1 MHVFSNGGNVM
12 KNIDININ
20 KYIDLEERYA
30 LYGEYGD
37 YIDKYIIY
45 SICADNLG
53 ISFSEIRDYVNS
65 AGLKLTEEEITIF
78 LKDKEKED
86 NKEKSKVNSDN
97 KTRSE
102 EFADNFMEK
111 LVASTYKFNPT
122 TLEYFNMYLGNLK
135 QNAINLVD
143 LVDNIGNDEYKELFD
158 SLDIDVV
165 GDKIN
170 YEDAIRL
177 CKPIIYNVLKIREME
192 EKANNK
198 KTYLTFS
205 VNRDYLGREG
215 LSLSDICPSVGY
227 QFSPFEMPKQD
238 GYIELTEKQ
247 KEEAF
252 DKILSRAATIC
263 AFVDVQNMPK
273 DKRLGYSINH
283 KKKNNTD

>member
-1 MHVFSNGGNVM
+1 M
-12 KNIDININ
+12 KKIDININ
-20 KYIDLEERYA
+20 KYVDLEERYA

-86 NKEKSKVNSDN
+86 KQNNPKEDNSN
-97 KTRSE
+97 KTKSQI
-102 EFADNFMEK
+102 FADNFMKK
-111 LVASTYKFNPT
+111 LKASTYELNPT
-122 TLEYFNMYLGNLK
+122 TLEYFNMYLANLK
-135 QNAINLVD
+135 QNAINLVN
-143 LVDNIGNDEYKELFD
+143 LVENIGNDEYKELFD

-165 GDKIN
+165 EDKIN

-198 KTYLTFS
+198 ETYLTFS
-205 VNRDYLGREG
+205 VSRDYLRRDG
-215 LSLSDICPSVGY
+215 LCLSDVCPPIGY
-227 QFSPFEMPKQD
+227 QLMTYEAMSED
-238 GYIELTEKQ
+238 GYIELTDRQKRNMIEKVN
-247 KEEAF
+247 EE
-252 DKILSRAATIC
+252 LSMTM
-263 AFVDVQNMPK
+263 DMLSELNYG
-273 DKRLGYSINH
+273 DSKRLGYIN
-283 KKKNNTD
+283 KNRN

>member
-1 MHVFSNGGNVM
+1 M

-37 YIDKYIIY
+37 YIDKCIIY

-86 NKEKSKVNSDN
+86 NQDNTKEDNSNKSKSQIFV
-97 KTRSE
+97 
-102 EFADNFMEK
+102 DNFMKK
-111 LVASTYKFNPT
+111 LKTSTYELNPT

-135 QNAINLVD
+135 QNTINLID
-143 LVDNIGNDEYKELFD
+143 LVNNIGNDEYKELFD

-198 KTYLTFS
+198 ETYLTFS
-205 VNRDYLGREG
+205 VSKEYLGRDG
-215 LSLSDICPSVGY
+215 LSLSDICMTIGY
-227 QFSPFEMPKQD
+227 QLMTYEAVSED
-238 GYIELTEKQ
+238 GYIELTDRQKRNMIEKAN
-247 KEEAF
+247 EE
-252 DKILSRAATIC
+252 LSMTM
-263 AFVDVQNMPK
+263 DMLSELNYG
-273 DKRLGYSINH
+273 DSKRLGYSINH
-283 KKKNNTD
+283 KK

>member
-1 MHVFSNGGNVM
+1 M
-12 KNIDININ
+12 KKIDININ
-20 KYIDLEERYA
+20 KYVDLEERYA

-37 YIDKYIIY
+37 YIDKCIIY

-86 NKEKSKVNSDN
+86 KQNNPKEDNSNKSKSQI
-97 KTRSE
+97 
-102 EFADNFMEK
+102 FADNFMKK
-111 LVASTYKFNPT
+111 LKASTYELNST
-122 TLEYFNMYLGNLK
+122 TLEYFNTYIGNLK
-135 QNAINLVD
+135 QNAINLVN
-143 LVDNIGNDEYKELFD
+143 LVENIGNDEYKELFD

-165 GDKIN
+165 EDKIN

-205 VNRDYLGREG
+205 VSRDYLGREG
-215 LSLSDICPSVGY
+215 LSLSDICPPVGY

-252 DKILSRAATIC
+252 DKVLNRAAIIC
-263 AFVDVQNMPK
+263 ALVDVQNMPK
-273 DKRLGYSINH
+273 DKRLGYIN
-283 KKKNNTD
+283 KNRN

>member
-1 MHVFSNGGNVM
+1 M

-37 YIDKYIIY
+37 YIDKCIIY

-65 AGLKLTEEEITIF
+65 VGLKLTEEEITIF

-86 NKEKSKVNSDN
+86 NQDNTKEDNSNKNKSQI
-97 KTRSE
+97 
-102 EFADNFMEK
+102 FADNFMKK
-111 LVASTYKFNPT
+111 LKTSAYELNPT

-158 SLDIDVV
+158 TLDIDVV

-205 VNRDYLGREG
+205 VSREYLGRDG
-215 LSLSDICPSVGY
+215 LCLSDVCPPIGY
-227 QFSPFEMPKQD
+227 QVMTYEAMSED
-238 GYIELTEKQ
+238 GYIELSDRQKRNMIEKAN
-247 KEEAF
+247 EE
-252 DKILSRAATIC
+252 LSMTM
-263 AFVDVQNMPK
+263 DMLSELNYG
-273 DKRLGYSINH
+273 DSKRLGYIN
-283 KKKNNTD
+283 KKRN

>member
-1 MHVFSNGGNVM
+1 M
-12 KNIDININ
+12 KKIDININ
-20 KYIDLEERYA
+20 KYVDLEERFA

-86 NKEKSKVNSDN
+86 SQSNTKEDNSNKSKSQI
-97 KTRSE
+97 
-102 EFADNFMEK
+102 FADNFMKK
-111 LVASTYKFNPT
+111 LKASTYELNPT
-122 TLEYFNMYLGNLK
+122 TLEYFNMYLSNLK
-135 QNAINLVD
+135 QNAINLVN
-143 LVDNIGNDEYKELFD
+143 LVENIGNDEYKELFD

-165 GDKIN
+165 EDKIN

-205 VNRDYLGREG
+205 VSRDYLGREG
-215 LSLSDICPSVGY
+215 LSLSDICPPVGY

-252 DKILSRAATIC
+252 DKVLNRAAAIC
-263 AFVDVQNMPK
+263 ALVDVQNMSK
-273 DKRLGYSINH
+273 DKRLGYIN
-283 KKKNNTD
+283 KNRN

>member
-1 MHVFSNGGNVM
+1 M

-37 YIDKYIIY
+37 YIDKCIIY

-86 NKEKSKVNSDN
+86 NQDNTKEDNSNKSKSQIFV
-97 KTRSE
+97 
-102 EFADNFMEK
+102 DNFMKK
-111 LVASTYKFNPT
+111 LKASTYELNPT
-122 TLEYFNMYLGNLK
+122 TLEYFNMYLSNLK

-205 VNRDYLGREG
+205 VSRDYLGRDG
-215 LSLSDICPSVGY
+215 LSLSDICMTIGY
-227 QFSPFEMPKQD
+227 QVMTYEAMSED
-238 GYIELTEKQ
+238 GYIELSDRQKRNMIEKAN
-247 KEEAF
+247 EE
-252 DKILSRAATIC
+252 LSMTM
-263 AFVDVQNMPK
+263 DMLSELNYG
-273 DKRLGYSINH
+273 DSKRLGYSINH
-283 KKKNNTD
+283 KK

>member
-1 MHVFSNGGNVM
+1 M

-20 KYIDLEERYA
+20 KYVDLEERYA

-86 NKEKSKVNSDN
+86 KQNNPKEDNSN
-97 KTRSE
+97 KTKSQI
-102 EFADNFMEK
+102 FADNFMKK
-111 LVASTYKFNPT
+111 LKASTYELNPT
-122 TLEYFNMYLGNLK
+122 TLEYFNMYLANLK

-165 GDKIN
+165 EDKIN

-198 KTYLTFS
+198 ETYLTFS
-205 VNRDYLGREG
+205 VSRDYLRRDG
-215 LSLSDICPSVGY
+215 LCLSDVCPPIGY
-227 QFSPFEMPKQD
+227 QLMTYEAMSED
-238 GYIELTEKQ
+238 GYIELTDRQKRNMIEKVN
-247 KEEAF
+247 EE
-252 DKILSRAATIC
+252 LSMTM
-263 AFVDVQNMPK
+263 DMLSELNYG
-273 DKRLGYSINH
+273 DSKRLGYIN
-283 KKKNNTD
+283 KNRN

>member
-37 YIDKYIIY
+37 YIDKCIIY

-86 NKEKSKVNSDN
+86 NQDNTKEDNSNKSKSQIFV
-97 KTRSE
+97 
-102 EFADNFMEK
+102 DNFMKK
-111 LVASTYKFNPT
+111 LKTSTYELNPT

-135 QNAINLVD
+135 QNTINLID
-143 LVDNIGNDEYKELFD
+143 LVYSIGNDEYKELFD

-198 KTYLTFS
+198 ETYLTFS
-205 VNRDYLGREG
+205 VSRDYLGRDG
-215 LSLSDICPSVGY
+215 LSLSDICMTIGY
-227 QFSPFEMPKQD
+227 QVMTYEAMSED
-238 GYIELTEKQ
+238 GYIELSDRQKRNMIEKAN
-247 KEEAF
+247 EE
-252 DKILSRAATIC
+252 LSMTM
-263 AFVDVQNMPK
+263 DMLSELNYG
-273 DKRLGYSINH
+273 DSKRLGYSINH
-283 KKKNNTD
+283 KK

>member
-1 MHVFSNGGNVM
+1 M
-12 KNIDININ
+12 KKIDININ
-20 KYIDLEERYA
+20 KYVDLEERFA

-86 NKEKSKVNSDN
+86 NQDNTKEDNSNKNKSQI
-97 KTRSE
+97 
-102 EFADNFMEK
+102 FADNFMKK
-111 LVASTYKFNPT
+111 LKASAYELNPT

-158 SLDIDVV
+158 TLDIDVV

-198 KTYLTFS
+198 ETYLTFS
-205 VNRDYLGREG
+205 VSKEYLGRDG
-215 LSLSDICPSVGY
+215 LSLSDICPPIGY
-227 QFSPFEMPKQD
+227 QLMTYEAVSED
-238 GYIELTEKQ
+238 GYIELTDRQKRNMIEKAN
-247 KEEAF
+247 EE
-252 DKILSRAATIC
+252 LSMTM
-263 AFVDVQNMPK
+263 DMLSELNYG
-273 DKRLGYSINH
+273 DSKRLGYIN
-283 KKKNNTD
+283 KKRN

>member
-1 MHVFSNGGNVM
+1 M

-53 ISFSEIRDYVNS
+53 ISFSEIKDYVNS

-86 NKEKSKVNSDN
+86 KQNNPKEDNSNKSKSQI
-97 KTRSE
+97 
-102 EFADNFMEK
+102 FADNFMKK
-111 LVASTYKFNPT
+111 LKASTYELNPT

-192 EKANNK
+192 EKANK
-198 KTYLTFS
+198 KETYLTFS
-205 VNRDYLGREG
+205 VSKDYLGRDG
-215 LSLSDICPSVGY
+215 LCLSDVCPPVGY
-227 QFSPFEMPKQD
+227 QVITYEAMSED
-238 GYIELTEKQ
+238 GYIELSDRQKRNMIEKAN
-247 KEEAF
+247 EE
-252 DKILSRAATIC
+252 LSMTM
-263 AFVDVQNMPK
+263 DMLSELNYG
-273 DKRLGYSINH
+273 DSKRLGYSINH
-283 KKKNNTD
+283 KK

>member
-1 MHVFSNGGNVM
+1 M

-20 KYIDLEERYA
+20 KYVDLEERYA
-30 LYGEYGD
+30 LYGEYWD

-53 ISFSEIRDYVNS
+53 ITFSEIRDYVNS

-86 NKEKSKVNSDN
+86 NQDNTKEDNSNKSKSQIFV
-97 KTRSE
+97 
-102 EFADNFMEK
+102 DNFMKK
-111 LVASTYKFNPT
+111 LKASTYELNPT
-122 TLEYFNMYLGNLK
+122 TLEYFNMYLSNLK

-198 KTYLTFS
+198 ETYLTFS
-205 VNRDYLGREG
+205 VSRDYLGRDG
-215 LSLSDICPSVGY
+215 LSLSDICPPVGY
-227 QFSPFEMPKQD
+227 QVITYEAISED
-238 GYIELTEKQ
+238 GYIELSDRQKRNMIEKAN
-247 KEEAF
+247 EE
-252 DKILSRAATIC
+252 LSMTM
-263 AFVDVQNMPK
+263 DMLSELNYG
-273 DKRLGYSINH
+273 DSKRLGYINR
-283 KKKNNTD
+283 NRN

>member
-1 MHVFSNGGNVM
+1 M
-12 KNIDININ
+12 KKIDININ
-20 KYIDLEERYA
+20 KYVDLEERFA

-78 LKDKEKED
+78 LKDKERKDKLNNHKED
-86 NKEKSKVNSDN
+86 NSNKSKSQI
-97 KTRSE
+97 
-102 EFADNFMEK
+102 FADNFMKK
-111 LVASTYKFNPT
+111 LKASTYELNST
-122 TLEYFNMYLGNLK
+122 TLEYFNTYIGNLK
-135 QNAINLVD
+135 QNAINLVN
-143 LVDNIGNDEYKELFD
+143 LVENIGNDEYNELFD
-158 SLDIDVV
+158 TLDIDVV

-205 VNRDYLGREG
+205 VSRDYLGRDG
-215 LSLSDICPSVGY
+215 LCLSDVCPPVCY
-227 QFSPFEMPKQD
+227 QLMTYEAVSED
-238 GYIELTEKQ
+238 GYIELTDRQKRNMIEKVN
-247 KEEAF
+247 EE
-252 DKILSRAATIC
+252 LSMTM
-263 AFVDVQNMPK
+263 DMLSELNYG
-273 DKRLGYSINH
+273 DSKRLGYIN
-283 KKKNNTD
+283 KKRN

>member
-1 MHVFSNGGNVM
+1 M

-37 YIDKYIIY
+37 YIDKCIIY

-86 NKEKSKVNSDN
+86 NQDNTKEDNSNKNKSQI
-97 KTRSE
+97 
-102 EFADNFMEK
+102 FADNFMKK
-111 LVASTYKFNPT
+111 LKASTYELNPT
-122 TLEYFNMYLGNLK
+122 TLEYFNMYIGNLK
-135 QNAINLVD
+135 QNAINLVN
-143 LVDNIGNDEYKELFD
+143 LVENVGNDEYKELFG
-158 SLDIDVV
+158 SLDIKIFD
-165 GDKIN
+165 DKIN

-198 KTYLTFS
+198 ETYLTFS
-205 VNRDYLGREG
+205 VSREYLGRDG
-215 LSLSDICPSVGY
+215 LCLSDVCPPIGY
-227 QFSPFEMPKQD
+227 QLMTYEAISED
-238 GYIELTEKQ
+238 GYIELTDKQ
-247 KEEAF
+247 KRNMIEKANEE
-252 DKILSRAATIC
+252 LSMTM
-263 AFVDVQNMPK
+263 DMLSELNYG
-273 DKRLGYSINH
+273 DSKRLGYIN
-283 KKKNNTD
+283 KKRN

>member
-1 MHVFSNGGNVM
+1 M
-12 KNIDININ
+12 KKIDININ
-20 KYIDLEERYA
+20 KYVDLEEMFA

-78 LKDKEKED
+78 MKDKEREDKQNDPKED
-86 NKEKSKVNSDN
+86 NSNKSKSQI
-97 KTRSE
+97 
-102 EFADNFMEK
+102 FADNFMKK
-111 LVASTYKFNPT
+111 LKASTYELNPT

-158 SLDIDVV
+158 TLDIDVV
-165 GDKIN
+165 EDKIN

-192 EKANNK
+192 KKANNK

-205 VNRDYLGREG
+205 VSREYLGRDG
-215 LSLSDICPSVGY
+215 LCLSDVCPPIGY
-227 QFSPFEMPKQD
+227 QVMTYEAMSED
-238 GYIELTEKQ
+238 GYIELSDRQKRNMIEKAN
-247 KEEAF
+247 EE
-252 DKILSRAATIC
+252 LSMTM
-263 AFVDVQNMPK
+263 DMLSELNYG
-273 DKRLGYSINH
+273 DSKRLGYIN
-283 KKKNNTD
+283 KKRN

>member
-1 MHVFSNGGNVM
+1 M
-12 KNIDININ
+12 KKIDININ
-20 KYIDLEERYA
+20 KYVDLEEIFA

-86 NKEKSKVNSDN
+86 NQDNTKEDNSNKSKSQI
-97 KTRSE
+97 
-102 EFADNFMEK
+102 FADNFMKK
-111 LVASTYKFNPT
+111 LKASTYELNPT
-122 TLEYFNMYLGNLK
+122 TLEYFNMYLGSLK
-135 QNAINLVD
+135 QNAINLVN
-143 LVDNIGNDEYKELFD
+143 LVENIGNDEYKELFD

-198 KTYLTFS
+198 ETYLTFS
-205 VNRDYLGREG
+205 VSKEYLGRDG
-215 LSLSDICPSVGY
+215 LSLSDICPPIGY
-227 QFSPFEMPKQD
+227 QLMTYEAVSED
-238 GYIELTEKQ
+238 GYIELTDRQKRNMIEKAN
-247 KEEAF
+247 EE
-252 DKILSRAATIC
+252 LSMTM
-263 AFVDVQNMPK
+263 DMLSELNYG
-273 DKRLGYSINH
+273 DSKRLGYIN
-283 KKKNNTD
+283 KKRN

>member
-1 MHVFSNGGNVM
+1 M
-12 KNIDININ
+12 KKIDININ
-20 KYIDLEERYA
+20 KYVDLEEMFA

-65 AGLKLTEEEITIF
+65 VGLKLTEEEITIF

-86 NKEKSKVNSDN
+86 NQDNTKEDNSNKNKSQI
-97 KTRSE
+97 
-102 EFADNFMEK
+102 FADNFMKK
-111 LVASTYKFNPT
+111 LKASAYELNPT

-158 SLDIDVV
+158 TLDIDVV

-192 EKANNK
+192 KKANNK

-205 VNRDYLGREG
+205 VSREYLGRDG
-215 LSLSDICPSVGY
+215 LCLSDVCPPIGY
-227 QFSPFEMPKQD
+227 QVMTYEAMSED
-238 GYIELTEKQ
+238 GYIELSDRQKRNMIEKAN
-247 KEEAF
+247 EE
-252 DKILSRAATIC
+252 LSMTM
-263 AFVDVQNMPK
+263 DMLSELNYG
-273 DKRLGYSINH
+273 DSKRLGYIN
-283 KKKNNTD
+283 KKRN

>member
-1 MHVFSNGGNVM
+1 MEYE
-12 KNIDININ
+12 KIDININ
-20 KYIDLEERYA
+20 KYVDLEEIFA

-86 NKEKSKVNSDN
+86 NKDKSKVSSGN
-97 KTRSE
+97 KTKSQ
-102 EFADNFMEK
+102 EFADNFMKK
-111 LVASTYKFNPT
+111 LVTSTYEFSPT

-135 QNAINLVD
+135 QNTINLID

-158 SLDIDVV
+158 TLDIDVV

-205 VNRDYLGREG
+205 VSRDYLGRDG
-215 LSLSDICPSVGY
+215 LSLSDICPPVGY
-227 QFSPFEMPKQD
+227 QVIIYEAMSED
-238 GYIELTEKQ
+238 GYIELSDRQKRNMIEKAN
-247 KEEAF
+247 EE
-252 DKILSRAATIC
+252 LSMTM
-263 AFVDVQNMPK
+263 DMLSELNYG
-273 DKRLGYSINH
+273 DSKRLGYINR
-283 KKKNNTD
+283 NRN

>member
-1 MHVFSNGGNVM
+1 M

-37 YIDKYIIY
+37 YIDKCIIY

-86 NKEKSKVNSDN
+86 NQDNTKEDNSNKSKSQIFV
-97 KTRSE
+97 
-102 EFADNFMEK
+102 DNFMKK
-111 LVASTYKFNPT
+111 LKTSTYELNPT

-135 QNAINLVD
+135 QNTINLID
-143 LVDNIGNDEYKELFD
+143 LVYSIGNDEYKELFD

-198 KTYLTFS
+198 ETYLTFS
-205 VNRDYLGREG
+205 VSKEYLGRDG
-215 LSLSDICPSVGY
+215 LSLSDICMTIGY
-227 QFSPFEMPKQD
+227 QLMTYEAVSED
-238 GYIELTEKQ
+238 GYIELTDRQKRNMIEKAN
-247 KEEAF
+247 EE
-252 DKILSRAATIC
+252 LSMTM
-263 AFVDVQNMPK
+263 DMLSELNYG
-273 DKRLGYSINH
+273 DSKRLGYINR
-283 KKKNNTD
+283 NRN

>member
-1 MHVFSNGGNVM
+1 M
-12 KNIDININ
+12 KKIDININ
-20 KYIDLEERYA
+20 KYVDLEEVFA

-65 AGLKLTEEEITIF
+65 VGLKLTEEEITIF

-86 NKEKSKVNSDN
+86 NQDNTKEDNSNKNKSQI
-97 KTRSE
+97 
-102 EFADNFMEK
+102 FADNFMKK
-111 LVASTYKFNPT
+111 LKASAYELNPT

-158 SLDIDVV
+158 TLDIDVV

-198 KTYLTFS
+198 ETYLTFS
-205 VNRDYLGREG
+205 VSKEYLGRDG
-215 LSLSDICPSVGY
+215 LSLSNICPPIGY
-227 QFSPFEMPKQD
+227 QLMTYEAVSED
-238 GYIELTEKQ
+238 GYIELTDRQKRNMIEKAN
-247 KEEAF
+247 EE
-252 DKILSRAATIC
+252 LSMTM
-263 AFVDVQNMPK
+263 DMLSELNYG
-273 DKRLGYSINH
+273 DSKRLGYIN
-283 KKKNNTD
+283 KKRN

>member
-1 MHVFSNGGNVM
+1 M

-37 YIDKYIIY
+37 YIDKCIIY
-45 SICADNLG
+45 SICADNLR
-53 ISFSEIRDYVNS
+53 ISFSVSRDYVNS

-86 NKEKSKVNSDN
+86 NQDNTKEDNSNKSKSQI
-97 KTRSE
+97 
-102 EFADNFMEK
+102 FADNFMKK
-111 LVASTYKFNPT
+111 LKASAYELNPT
-122 TLEYFNMYLGNLK
+122 TLDYFNMYLGNLK

-198 KTYLTFS
+198 KTYLIFS
-205 VNRDYLGREG
+205 VSRDYLGRDG
-215 LSLSDICPSVGY
+215 LSLSDICPPVGY
-227 QFSPFEMPKQD
+227 QVITYEAMSED
-238 GYIELTEKQ
+238 GYIELSDRQKRNMIEKAN
-247 KEEAF
+247 EE
-252 DKILSRAATIC
+252 LSMTM
-263 AFVDVQNMPK
+263 DMLSELNYG
-273 DKRLGYSINH
+273 DSKRLGYSINH
-283 KKKNNTD
+283 KK

>member
-1 MHVFSNGGNVM
+1 M

-20 KYIDLEERYA
+20 KYVNLEERYA
-30 LYGEYGD
+30 LYGEYWD

-53 ISFSEIRDYVNS
+53 LSFNKIRDYVNG

-78 LKDKEKED
+78 LKDKEREDKQNNPKED
-86 NKEKSKVNSDN
+86 NSN
-97 KTRSE
+97 KTKSQI
-102 EFADNFMEK
+102 FADNFMKK
-111 LVASTYKFNPT
+111 LKASTYELNPT
-122 TLEYFNMYLGNLK
+122 TLDCFNMYLGNLK
-135 QNAINLVD
+135 QNAINLLN

-198 KTYLTFS
+198 ETYLTFS
-205 VNRDYLGREG
+205 VSRDYLGRDG
-215 LSLSDICPSVGY
+215 LSLSDVCPPIGY
-227 QFSPFEMPKQD
+227 QVMTYEAMSED
-238 GYIELTEKQ
+238 GYIELSDRQKRNMIEKAN
-247 KEEAF
+247 EE
-252 DKILSRAATIC
+252 LSMTM
-263 AFVDVQNMPK
+263 DMLSELNYGSS
-273 DKRLGYSINH
+273 KRLGYSINH

>member
-1 MHVFSNGGNVM
+1 M
-12 KNIDININ
+12 KKIDININ
-20 KYIDLEERYA
+20 KYVDLEERFA

-86 NKEKSKVNSDN
+86 SQSNTKEDNSNKSKSQI
-97 KTRSE
+97 
-102 EFADNFMEK
+102 FADNFMKK
-111 LVASTYKFNPT
+111 LKASTYELNPT

-135 QNAINLVD
+135 QNAINLVN
-143 LVDNIGNDEYKELFD
+143 LVENIGNDEYKELFD
-158 SLDIDVV
+158 TLDIDVV

-192 EKANNK
+192 EKANK
-198 KTYLTFS
+198 KETYLTFS
-205 VNRDYLGREG
+205 VSKEYLERDG
-215 LSLSDICPSVGY
+215 LTLSDICPLIGY
-227 QFSPFEMPKQD
+227 QLPIYGAISED
-238 GYIELTEKQ
+238 GYIELSDSQ
-247 KEEAF
+247 KEEMIRKEREEISLIM
-252 DKILSRAATIC
+252 DTLSELNYG
-263 AFVDVQNMPK
+263 DS
-273 DKRLGYSINH
+273 KRLGYIN
-283 KKKNNTD
+283 KNRN

>member
-1 MHVFSNGGNVM
+1 M
-12 KNIDININ
+12 KKIDININ
-20 KYIDLEERYA
+20 KYVDLEEKFA

-65 AGLKLTEEEITIF
+65 VGLKLTEEEITIF

-86 NKEKSKVNSDN
+86 NQDNTKEDNSNKNKSQI
-97 KTRSE
+97 
-102 EFADNFMEK
+102 FADNFMKK
-111 LVASTYKFNPT
+111 LKASAYELNPT

-158 SLDIDVV
+158 TLDIDVV

-198 KTYLTFS
+198 ETYLTFS
-205 VNRDYLGREG
+205 VSKEYLGRDG
-215 LSLSDICPSVGY
+215 LSLSDICPPIGY
-227 QFSPFEMPKQD
+227 QLMTYEAVSED
-238 GYIELTEKQ
+238 GYIELTDRQKRNMIEKVN
-247 KEEAF
+247 EE
-252 DKILSRAATIC
+252 LSMTM
-263 AFVDVQNMPK
+263 DMLSELNYG
-273 DKRLGYSINH
+273 DSKRLGYIN
-283 KKKNNTD
+283 KKRN

>member
-1 MHVFSNGGNVM
+1 M

-20 KYIDLEERYA
+20 KYVDLEERYA

-86 NKEKSKVNSDN
+86 KQNNPKEDNSN
-97 KTRSE
+97 KTKSQI
-102 EFADNFMEK
+102 FADNFMKK
-111 LVASTYKFNPT
+111 LKASTYELNPT
-122 TLEYFNMYLGNLK
+122 TLEYFNMYLANLK
-135 QNAINLVD
+135 QNAIILVNLVE
-143 LVDNIGNDEYKELFD
+143 NIGNDEYKELFD

-165 GDKIN
+165 EDKIN

-198 KTYLTFS
+198 EAYLTFS
-205 VNRDYLGREG
+205 VSRDYLRRDG
-215 LSLSDICPSVGY
+215 LCLSDVCPPIGY
-227 QFSPFEMPKQD
+227 QLMTYEAMSED
-238 GYIELTEKQ
+238 GYIELTDRQKRNMIEKVN
-247 KEEAF
+247 EE
-252 DKILSRAATIC
+252 LSMTM
-263 AFVDVQNMPK
+263 DMLSELNYG
-273 DKRLGYSINH
+273 DSKRLGYIN
-283 KKKNNTD
+283 KNRN

>member
-1 MHVFSNGGNVM
+1 M

-20 KYIDLEERYA
+20 KYVDLEERYA

-86 NKEKSKVNSDN
+86 KQNNPKEDNSN
-97 KTRSE
+97 KTKSQI
-102 EFADNFMEK
+102 FADNFMKK
-111 LVASTYKFNPT
+111 LKASTYELNPT
-122 TLEYFNMYLGNLK
+122 TLEYFNMYLANLK
-135 QNAINLVD
+135 QNAINLVN
-143 LVDNIGNDEYKELFD
+143 LVENIGNDEYKELFD

-165 GDKIN
+165 EDKIN

-198 KTYLTFS
+198 ETYLTFS
-205 VNRDYLGREG
+205 VSRDYLRRDG
-215 LSLSDICPSVGY
+215 LCLSDVCPPIGY
-227 QFSPFEMPKQD
+227 QLMTYEAMSED
-238 GYIELTEKQ
+238 GYIELTDRQKRNMIEKVN
-247 KEEAF
+247 EE
-252 DKILSRAATIC
+252 LSMTM
-263 AFVDVQNMPK
+263 DMLSELNYG
-273 DKRLGYSINH
+273 DSKRLGYIN
-283 KKKNNTD
+283 KNRN